1 MSTVTVKFRKASFL
15 FQTYK
20 KDFVLNM
27 FAELSDSNTS
37 KQPIKEAISAQ
48 DEKKDDAQQEK
59 QETEVKQAGD
69 GPTPSSKQSDR
80 ESRCNRLLTFCIAS
94 KKCCLKLET
103 KTKQESK

>member
-27 FAELSDSNTS
+27 FAELSDSNAS

-80 ESRCNRLLTFCIAS
+80 ESRLSAIYNT
-94 KKCCLKLET
+94 
-103 KTKQESK
+103 